1 MFDLPC
7 KRAFGVAAV
16 LGLTLLT
23 ACGGGGGG
31 SDSSSDPAP
40 SSTTITGVKVAGPL
54 DPVQSQLS
62 TSVLDPLASA
72 VTGTPLESVVQ
83 CSDAIVNG
91 SALDIADTILVALQ
105 AAAANPGSADPA
117 ALADSLR
124 LMVVNLTQLL
134 QGLAGQ
140 TGACATNTLSLAQ
153 LQAALHALDGTPLA
167 PLATQLEPVLAQIIS
182 TIGTGS
188 GSGTTPS
195 LATLASLAAQLNTA
209 MQAAIAQIPASAY
222 SAPIVGGALSAVTT
236 ALTDISTLLTA
247 AANMNSAAA
256 SSALQALVTHAVT
269 QLLTQVVPLST
280 LESQSGETGALSAQI
295 AAAAAQ
301 LKTLLGGSV
310 GTAPGSTAFGNS
322 LLTALAPALTP
333 IQTLLPTI
341 LGPIMDALAGG
352 TASGGT
358 GGALA
363 GTLLAPVVNIVS
375 TVLGSLAGLGNSAG
389 SCAFASIPL
398 LSILCGSD

>member
-7 KRAFGVAAV
+7 KRAFSAAAFFS
-16 LGLTLLT
+16 LSLLA
-23 ACGGGGGG
+23 ACGGGGG
-31 SDSSSDPAP
+31 SDSSDEPAP
-40 SSTTITGVKVAGPL
+40 SSTTITGSKVAGPL
-54 DPVQSQLS
+54 DPVQTQLS
-62 TSVLDPLASA
+62 GSVLDPLASA
-72 VTGTPLESVVQ
+72 VAGTPLESVVQ
-83 CSDAIVNG
+83 CSDAVVNG
-91 SALDIADTILVALQ
+91 SALDIADTVLVALQ
-105 AAAANPGSADPA
+105 AAAANPGTADPA
-117 ALADSLR
+117 ALADSMR
-124 LMVVNLTQLL
+124 LMVVNLTQML

-140 TGACATNTLSLAQ
+140 AGGCATSTLTLAQ

-182 TIGTGS
+182 TLGTGS

-209 MQAAIAQIPASAY
+209 MQTAMAQIPASAY
-222 SAPIVGGALSAVTT
+222 SAPIVGGALSAVST
-236 ALTDISTLLTA
+236 ALTDISALLTA

-256 SSALQALVTHAVT
+256 STALQSLVTHALT

-280 LESQSGETGALSAQI
+280 LESQSGETGALSTQI
-295 AAAAAQ
+295 AAAVAQ
-301 LKTLLGGSV
+301 LKTLLSGSV
-310 GTAPGSTAFGNS
+310 GTAPGSTVFGNS
-322 LLTALAPALTP
+322 LLSALAPALSP
-333 IQTLLPTI
+333 VQTLLPTI

-363 GTLLAPVVNIVS
+363 GTPLAPVVNIVS
-375 TVLGSLAGLGNSAG
+375 TVLGSLAGLGG
-389 SCAFASIPL
+389 STGTCAFAGIPL